1 MPQDQPKRR
10 FLSMLRRTA
19 KSAQVKVAGRSAQEE
34 NALWTSHDRAVTATK
49 EASSAAQRISSNVAR
64 QRGAVDAVADRAR
77 AVTARAQELTT
88 SLARIADA
96 FEKLGMIA
104 LNAGLEGA
112 RLGETAGRALLIV
125 SDEVKAHASR
135 GSETARDVSAA
146 TAEVV
151 SELAQL
157 ASYVGQAR
165 ETTADVAQEAAR
177 AAGSCTEAEGA
188 LLDIGEKLRKAT
200 GSDPET
206 VRAIAET
213 AENARALVNSLTT
226 LSGKV
231 PRNLLLSALR
241 PMLDPLARLLA
252 EEDHTDD
259 AGDVRDARERERER
273 ERDEDR

>member
-1 MPQDQPKRR
+1 MPSDQPKRR

-19 KSAQVKVAGRSAQEE
+19 KSAQVTVAGRSAQEA
-34 NALWTSHDRAVTATK
+34 NALWTAHDRALGSTK
-49 EASSAAQRISSNVAR
+49 EASAAAQRITSNVAR
-64 QRGAVDAVADRAR
+64 QRGAVDAVADRTR
-77 AVTARAQELTT
+77 AATTRAQELTA
-88 SLARIADA
+88 SIARIGDA
-96 FEKLGMIA
+96 FDKLGLVA

-112 RLGETAGRALLIV
+112 RLGETHGRALLIV
-125 SDEVKAHASR
+125 SDEVRGHASR
-135 GSETARDVSAA
+135 GGETARDVSAA
-146 TAEVV
+146 TAEVL

-177 AAGSCTEAEGA
+177 VAGACTESEGA
-188 LLDIGEKLRKAT
+188 LVEFGERLRKAT

-213 AENARALVNSLTT
+213 AENARALVTSLTT

-241 PMLDPLARLLA
+241 PVLEPLARLLA
-252 EEDHTDD
+252 EDEPANGANGDEDH
-259 AGDVRDARERERER
+259 E
-273 ERDEDR
+273 